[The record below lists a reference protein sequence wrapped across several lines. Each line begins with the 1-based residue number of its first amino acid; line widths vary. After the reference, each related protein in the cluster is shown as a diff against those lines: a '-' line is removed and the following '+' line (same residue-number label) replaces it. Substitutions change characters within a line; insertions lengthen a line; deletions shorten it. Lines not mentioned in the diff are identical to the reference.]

1 LDNENINLN
10 DNAKDKLDIKIYILP
25 NLLTTF
31 NLFFGFFSI
40 LKTVEGQFVTSA
52 YCIIAAAVFDL
63 LDGRVAR
70 MTNSTS
76 KFGAEY
82 DSLNDLISFGL
93 APALLMYYM
102 TLNDLGRIGWV
113 AAFLYVACGALRLA
127 RFNVQK
133 EILDRAYF
141 QGLPI
146 PMSAGIIAS
155 AVLAFHELNF
165 TTKSSF
171 LLLSMVLLLA
181 FVMVSDFNYR
191 SFKDV
196 DFKKQL
202 PFTFLVAGVLV
213 FTIVALNPGI
223 MFFVLFMTYATL
235 GAVIGFFKKGRYIK
249 RKLINR
255 KQSHVSK

>member
-1 LDNENINLN
+1 MN
-10 DNAKDKLDIKIYILP
+10 DDYIDQEQQDKLNIKIYILP

-31 NLFFGFFSI
+31 NLFCGFFSI
-40 LKTVEGQFVTSA
+40 LKTMEQNYVAAA
-52 YCIIAAAVFDL
+52 YFIIAAAVFDL

-70 MTNSTS
+70 MTNATS
-76 KFGAEY
+76 AFGAEY

-93 APALLMYYM
+93 APSLLMYYM
-102 TLNDLGRIGWV
+102 TLKDLGRIGWV
-113 AAFLYVACGALRLA
+113 AAFLYLACGALRLA

-133 EILDRAYF
+133 QISDTTYF

-146 PMSAGIIAS
+146 PMAAGIISS

-165 TTKSSF
+165 TTKNSF
-171 LLLSMVLLLA
+171 LLLFMMLLLA

-196 DFKKQL
+196 DLKKRL
-202 PFTFLVAGVLV
+202 PFTFLVGGVLIC
-213 FTIVALNPGI
+213 TIIALNPGI

-235 GAVIGFFKKGRYIK
+235 GAVIGFFKKGKKITA
-249 RKLINR
+249 KL
-255 KQSHVSK
+255 SASKSVTK